1 MKPAKG
7 AGKEEQRQITKVINA
22 KNEARAVQ
30 VRCNAA

>member
-7 AGKEEQRQITKVINA
+7 AGKEEQRQLTKVINA

-30 VRCNAA
+30 VPSDAA